1 MKVVKFQGRLGNQMF
16 QYAFAKAV
24 EYYTKEKV
32 YFNSWMWGSPFETLF
47 NVNIEKA
54 PTKLLKKHFNISR
67 LEKFQFVERH
77 RKFFAP
83 LLFNGYTYEDSHRFE
98 PALLALDGDVY
109 YSGYF
114 QCEKYFKE
122 IEDQIRKDF
131 TFKPIKDE
139 KILQLRKE
147 IEGYECPIFINV
159 RRGDYI
165 TYKLECCDMTYY
177 QKATKLMAEKYPNCT
192 FIAISD
198 EPEWVQENLKIDYPF
213 KVYTSGNMD
222 IPYDIYLLQ
231 GCKHGICAN
240 SSFSWWGAWLID
252 NPDKTIIA
260 PEPWWQFRCNSDT
273 VPDDWIRLPRD
284 VKSLEATN
292 KIIGSSVS

>member
-1 MKVVKFQGRLGNQMF
+1 MKVVKFQGRLGNNMF

-32 YFNSWMWGSPFETLF
+32 YFDKWMWGSPFETLF
-47 NVNIEKA
+47 NVKIEKA

-67 LEKFQFVERH
+67 LEKFQFVQAH
-77 RKFFAP
+77 PKFFKFFM
-83 LLFNGYTYEDSHRFE
+83 FNGYTYEDSGFFDPE
-98 PALLALDGDVY
+98 LLTKKGDVY

-122 IEDQIRKDF
+122 IEPQIRKDF

-139 KILQLRKE
+139 NVLRLRKE
-147 IEGYECPIFINV
+147 IESYECPIFIHV

-198 EPEWVQENLKIDYPF
+198 EPEWLRENLKIDYPF
-213 KVYTSGNMD
+213 KVYTSGNTD

-260 PEPWWQFRCNSDT
+260 PEPWCQFRYDSET

-284 VKSLEATN
+284 AKSLASKKEF
-292 KIIGSSVS
+292 ISSKA